1 MHYDDEKD
9 YIMRMIKE
17 TARILFSLMLGKHYA
32 PVELPQENS
41 YDVSR
46 EKLDEFKEMI
56 DAGKINEA
64 ENLLLEHIDYA
75 NREET
80 AAAVLFYQYIGEKGD
95 AFLQEHN
102 YSVEEV
108 YDGLKMLAE
117 RTGYK
122 EVCDILKSEYQTE
135 DEM

>member
-17 TARILFSLMLGKHYA
+17 TARILFSLVLGKQHVQ
-32 PVELPQENS
+32 VELPEENKF
-41 YDVSR
+41 DISR
-46 EKLDEFKEMI
+46 EKLDEYIAMI
-56 DAGKINEA
+56 AAGKINEA
-64 ENLLLEHIDYA
+64 ENLLLENIDYA

-80 AAAVLFYQYIGEKGD
+80 AAAILFYQYIGEKGD
-95 AFLQEHN
+95 TFLRENN
-102 YSVEEV
+102 YSLEEV

-122 EVCDILKSEYQTE
+122 EVCDILKSEY
-135 DEM
+135 

>member
-17 TARILFSLMLGKHYA
+17 TARILFSLVLGKQHVQ
-32 PVELPQENS
+32 VELPEENKF
-41 YDVSR
+41 DVSR
-46 EKLDEFKEMI
+46 EKLDEYIAMI

-64 ENLLLEHIDYA
+64 ENLLLENIDYA

-80 AAAVLFYQYIGEKGD
+80 AAAILFYQYIGEKGD
-95 AFLQEHN
+95 TFLRENN
-102 YSVEEV
+102 YSLEEV

-122 EVCDILKSEYQTE
+122 EVCDILKSEY
-135 DEM
+135 

>member
-17 TARILFSLMLGKHYA
+17 TARILFSLMLGKQYVQ
-32 PVELPQENS
+32 VELPEENKF
-41 YDVSR
+41 DVSGA
-46 EKLDEFKEMI
+46 KLDKYIAMI

-64 ENLLLEHIDYA
+64 ENLLLENIDYA
-75 NREET
+75 NRGET
-80 AAAVLFYQYIGEKGD
+80 AAAVHFYQYIGEKGD
-95 AFLQEHN
+95 AFLREHN
-102 YSVEEV
+102 YSLEEV

-122 EVCDILKSEYQTE
+122 EVCDIIKPEY
-135 DEM
+135 

>member
-17 TARILFSLMLGKHYA
+17 TARILFSLVLGKTHVQ
-32 PVELPQENS
+32 VELPEENKF
-41 YDVSR
+41 DVSR
-46 EKLDEFKEMI
+46 EKLDEYIAMI

-64 ENLLLEHIDYA
+64 ENLLLENIDYA

-80 AAAVLFYQYIGEKGD
+80 AAAILFYQYIGEKGD
-95 AFLQEHN
+95 AFLRENN
-102 YSVEEV
+102 YSLEEV
-108 YDGLKMLAE
+108 YDGLKTLAE

-122 EVCDILKSEYQTE
+122 EVCDILKSEYE
-135 DEM
+135 

>member
-17 TARILFSLMLGKHYA
+17 TARILFSLVLGKQYVQ
-32 PVELPQENS
+32 VELPEENKF
-41 YDVSR
+41 DISR
-46 EKLDEFKEMI
+46 EKLDEYIAMI

-64 ENLLLEHIDYA
+64 ENLLLENIDYA
-75 NREET
+75 NREE
-80 AAAVLFYQYIGEKGD
+80 AAAAILFYQYIGEKGD
-95 AFLQEHN
+95 AFLRENN
-102 YSVEEV
+102 YSLEEV

-122 EVCDILKSEYQTE
+122 EVCDILKSEY
-135 DEM
+135 

>member
-17 TARILFSLMLGKHYA
+17 TARILFSLVLGKHYA
-32 PVELPQENS
+32 QMELPEENS

-46 EKLDEFKEMI
+46 EKLDEYQAMV
-56 DAGKINEA
+56 DDGRINEA
-64 ENLLLEHIDYA
+64 ENFLLENIDYA
-75 NREET
+75 SREET

-95 AFLQEHN
+95 VFLHEHN
-102 YSVEEV
+102 YSLEEV

-122 EVCDILKSEYQTE
+122 EVCTILKPEYQPE
-135 DEM
+135 DET